1 MRFIEV
7 WANEDGLF
15 LFLVLLTLSAVNFPT
30 LFFVVRPCALAK
42 SNASGEVDWLE
53 QKDC

>member
-1 MRFIEV
+1 V

-15 LFLVLLTLSAVNFPT
+15 LFLVLPTLSAVNFPS
-30 LFFVVRPCALAK
+30 LFVVVRPCAPAK
-42 SNASGEVDWLE
+42 SDANGEVDWLE